1 MRDASP
7 PASRRPRTQGGVA
20 LVTALLVVSIA
31 TVAAATFMRHQAL
44 DLRRTSNVIQGDQA
58 WLYIKGAET
67 WAKAILA
74 RDQKDSKY
82 DGLDE
87 TWATTLPPIELPGG
101 FMTGIVEDMQGR
113 FNINNLMRE
122 GKVDP
127 QALGRFERLLES
139 LDLDKELAQAVLDW
153 MDPDIEATPPQ
164 GAEDDYY
171 MGLEA
176 PYRTANRPMVH
187 ISELR
192 LVKGFDQQIY
202 AKLAPLLT
210 ALPTDTA
217 INVNTAPA
225 EVLYSLFDK
234 VDAQALGELIKE
246 REQTPFE
253 KIEDFTASKQLQGA
267 QLNAEAREGLAVS
280 SAYFLVRIETQIGQ
294 ARARAQSL
302 LFRGDKGDLHVIQRS
317 QAAHP

>member
-1 MRDASP
+1 MLKR
-7 PASRRPRTQGGVA
+7 SRCAARGARSQDGVA

-44 DLRRTSNVIQGDQA
+44 DLRRTANVIQGDQA
-58 WLYIKGAET
+58 WLYVKGAET

-87 TWATTLPPIELPGG
+87 TWATTLPAIELPGG
-101 FMTGIVEDMQGR
+101 FMTGTVEDMQGR
-113 FNINNLMRE
+113 FNINNLVQQ

-127 QALGRFERLLES
+127 QALARFQRLLES
-139 LDLDKELAQAVLDW
+139 RGLDKGLAQAVVDW

-176 PYRTANRPMVH
+176 PYRTANRPMAH

-192 LVKGFDQQIY
+192 LVQGFDHKTY
-202 AKLAPLLT
+202 AEIAPLLA
-210 ALPTDTA
+210 ALPAHTA

-234 VDAQALGELIKE
+234 IDEQALGELIKE

-253 KIEDFTASKQLQGA
+253 KVEDFTASKLLQGA
-267 QLNAEAREGLAVS
+267 KLNAEAREGLAVS

-294 ARARAQSL
+294 AHARAQSL

-317 QAAHP
+317 QARHP